1 VASPLRKAWVIS
13 RAQLRRYIEQG
24 FAPLACAF
32 STGSDSTFTLRIYE
46 PQSGRV
52 DLVVTGIDPRLLET
66 EADVLAMIEELRY
79 ELRSNSISL
88 VHLS

>member
-1 VASPLRKAWVIS
+1 MIS
-13 RAQLRRYIEQG
+13 QAQLRRYIEQG

-32 STGSDSTFTLRIYE
+32 STGSDATLTLRVFE
-46 PQSGRV
+46 PESGRV
-52 DLVVTGIDPRLLET
+52 DLVVTGIDPRTLET
-66 EADVLAMIEELRY
+66 EADVLAMIEELLY

>member
-1 VASPLRKAWVIS
+1 MIS
-13 RAQLRRYIEQG
+13 QAQLRRYIEQG

-32 STGSDSTFTLRIYE
+32 STGSDSTLTLRVFE
-46 PQSGRV
+46 PESGRV
-52 DLVVTGIDPRLLET
+52 DLVVTGIDPRTLAT

-88 VHLS
+88 VHMS

>member
-1 VASPLRKAWVIS
+1 MAQPLKEAWLIS
-13 RAQLRRYIEQG
+13 QAQLRRYIEQG

-32 STGSDSTFTLRIYE
+32 STGSDSTLTLRVFE
-46 PQSGRV
+46 PESGRV
-52 DLVVTGIDPRLLET
+52 DLVVTGIDPRTLAT
-66 EADVLAMIEELRY
+66 EADVLAMIEELLY

>member
-1 VASPLRKAWVIS
+1 MIS
-13 RAQLRRYIEQG
+13 QAQLRRYIEQG

-32 STGSDSTFTLRIYE
+32 STGSDSTLTLRVFE
-46 PQSGRV
+46 PESGRV
-52 DLVVTGIDPRLLET
+52 DLVVTGIDPRALET
-66 EADVLAMIEELRY
+66 EADVLAMIDELLY

>member
-1 VASPLRKAWVIS
+1 MKEAWVIS
-13 RAQLRRYIEQG
+13 QAQLRRYIEQG

-32 STGSDSTFTLRIYE
+32 STGSDSTLTLRVFE
-46 PQSGRV
+46 PESGRV
-52 DLVVTGIDPRLLET
+52 DLVVTGIDPRTLAT
-66 EADVLAMIEELRY
+66 EADVLAMIEELLY

>member
-1 VASPLRKAWVIS
+1 MREAWVIS
-13 RAQLRRYIEQG
+13 QAQLRRYIEQG

-32 STGSDSTFTLRIYE
+32 STGSDSTLTLRVFE
-46 PQSGRV
+46 PESGRV
-52 DLVVTGIDPRLLET
+52 DLVVTGIDPRALET
-66 EADVLAMIEELRY
+66 EADVLAMIEELLY

>member
-1 VASPLRKAWVIS
+1 MIS
-13 RAQLRRYIEQG
+13 QARLRRYIEQG

-32 STGSDSTFTLRIYE
+32 STGSDSTLTLRVFE
-46 PQSGRV
+46 PESGRV
-52 DLVVTGIDPRLLET
+52 DLVVTGIDPRALAT
-66 EADVLAMIEELRY
+66 EADVLAMIEELLY

>member
-1 VASPLRKAWVIS
+1 MIS
-13 RAQLRRYIEQG
+13 LAQLRRHIEQG

-32 STGSDSTFTLRIYE
+32 STGSDSTLTLRIYE

-52 DLVVTGIDPRLLET
+52 DLVVTGINLRALET
-66 EADVLAMIEELRY
+66 DADVQAMIEELRY

-88 VHLS
+88 LQLS

>member
-1 VASPLRKAWVIS
+1 MITQ
-13 RAQLRRYIEQG
+13 AQLRRYIEEG

-32 STGSDSTFTLRIYE
+32 STGSDSTLTVRVYE
-46 PQSGRV
+46 PESGRV
-52 DLVVTGIDPRLLET
+52 DLVVAGIRPSTLKSET
-66 EADVLAMIEELRY
+66 DVLAMIEELLY